1 MINEKI
7 PLLNI
12 HLNKELSQLSKY
24 YKEFIEGLYALF
36 CLMLDDPIENFW
48 YECISMSLGYF
59 QLLIYMIDETV
70 SIKNFIFNF
79 FIF

>member
-1 MINEKI
+1 MINEKN

-12 HLNKELSQLSKY
+12 QLNKEVSKIKTM
-24 YKEFIEGLYALF
+24 YKEFVDGLYSLF

-59 QLLIYMIDETV
+59 QLLIYIIDETV
-70 SIKNFIFNF
+70 RKIFLYFTN
-79 FIF
+79 